1 MNDTNTFDERA
12 FEWDKHPLIVELSG
26 IFSDEIKKNI
36 PLSSDMDLL
45 EFGCGT
51 GQVSMNLYPSA
62 RSFKLID
69 TSPGMLGVL
78 RQKIKQNNISNMALF
93 CEDIFNLKFEKNQ
106 IDFVYSLMAFHHVRD
121 IEQLLKTFHNLLKP
135 GSYLCIGDLEPE
147 DGSFHG
153 DDFEEVHH
161 GFDTA
166 ELKNTFEENG
176 FELTK
181 VYRMHIVKKPD
192 KAGRIGEYPIFFM
205 AAKNN

>member
-93 CEDIFNLKFEKNQ
+93 CEDIFNLKIEKNQ
-106 IDFVYSLMAFHHVRD
+106 IDF
-121 IEQLLKTFHNLLKP
+121 
-135 GSYLCIGDLEPE
+135 
-147 DGSFHG
+147 
-153 DDFEEVHH
+153 
-161 GFDTA
+161 
-166 ELKNTFEENG
+166 
-176 FELTK
+176 
-181 VYRMHIVKKPD
+181 
-192 KAGRIGEYPIFFM
+192 
-205 AAKNN
+205 